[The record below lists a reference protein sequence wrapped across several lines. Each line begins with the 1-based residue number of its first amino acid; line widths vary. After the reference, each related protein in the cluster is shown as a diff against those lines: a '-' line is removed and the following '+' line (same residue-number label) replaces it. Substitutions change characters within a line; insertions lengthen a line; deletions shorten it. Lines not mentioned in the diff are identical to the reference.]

1 MFLRLTALAVLLL
14 GSGAAINANDAA
26 KDSPPSPNREFR
38 AAWVATVANIDWP
51 SAPGLPGGVQQQ
63 EMIEILDLA
72 KKLNLNAIVFQVRP
86 ACDALYASELEP
98 WSDFLTGTQGKA
110 PEPFYDPLEFAINES
125 HKRGLELHAWVNPY
139 RARHPSSKSEISEQ
153 HVSKANPTM
162 AVKYGKHIWLDPGQ
176 KAVQDYSLKVIMD
189 IVKRYD
195 VDGIHMDDYFYPY
208 REKNSEGEEVDFP
221 DEPSWMEFVG
231 EGGLI
236 SRDDWRRENVNSLIQ
251 RTYKAIK
258 AEKQWVKF
266 GVSPFGIWQP
276 GFPQQI
282 QGFNAYEQI
291 YCDSKKWLNEG
302 WLDYVAPQL
311 YWKIEAPAQSYPVL
325 LQWWVDQN
333 THGRHIWVGNF
344 TSRVND
350 QWEPEE
356 IVNQVKATREQ
367 QGASGNIHFSMK
379 PLLQNRGNL
388 TDELAKTVYTQQA
401 LIPEMTW
408 EKPVVPGTPSLKV
421 RKAGSGIEVT
431 WQAPVREKVWRWA
444 LQKRINGVWV
454 LEVLPGAMTSI
465 SLGADENGKLPDFVA
480 IAAVSRYGSL
490 SPSAAQGVQ

>member
-1 MFLRLTALAVLLL
+1 
-14 GSGAAINANDAA
+14 
-26 KDSPPSPNREFR
+26 
-38 AAWVATVANIDWP
+38 
-51 SAPGLPGGVQQQ
+51 
-63 EMIEILDLA
+63 
-72 KKLNLNAIVFQVRP
+72 
-86 ACDALYASELEP
+86 
-98 WSDFLTGTQGKA
+98 
-110 PEPFYDPLEFAINES
+110 
-125 HKRGLELHAWVNPY
+125 VNPY

-388 TDELAKTVYTQQA
+388 TDELAKTVYTHVSDVSA
-401 LIPEMTW
+401 RIETW
-408 EKPVVPGTPSLKV
+408 WEIYLTCPQELKRGEKY
-421 RKAGSGIEVT
+421 I
-431 WQAPVREKVWRWA
+431 
-444 LQKRINGVWV
+444 
-454 LEVLPGAMTSI
+454 
-465 SLGADENGKLPDFVA
+465 
-480 IAAVSRYGSL
+480 
-490 SPSAAQGVQ
+490 